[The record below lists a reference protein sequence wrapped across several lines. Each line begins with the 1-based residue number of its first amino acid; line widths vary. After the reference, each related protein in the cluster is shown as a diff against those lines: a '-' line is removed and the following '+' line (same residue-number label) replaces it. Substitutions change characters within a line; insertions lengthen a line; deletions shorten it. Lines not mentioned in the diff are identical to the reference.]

1 MGYSEEDDIVR
12 VDFFKESGKW
22 YTTEAV
28 KWTGEYEGQRQS
40 IHNAFRKS
48 LIDHF
53 KENKQLNAMNALYS
67 EIQYPLILY
76 NCPKVLSKLF
86 SHECVKHFPFIRVSI
101 LTFSPE

>member
-53 KENKQLNAMNALYS
+53 KENPLRLS
-67 EIQYPLILY
+67 EMDAICLQPYHEHAHPICIR
-76 NCPKVLSKLF
+76 NGGWTKVL
-86 SHECVKHFPFIRVSI
+86 
-101 LTFSPE
+101 